1 MPTSSK
7 ADRAT
12 AYWAFEDS
20 FGYLARLIFR
30 SFSTLREAQTRAHGV
45 SAGHWPFLRQLWR
58 KDGISQHVLSRRL
71 VMQDAT
77 TAVALRGL
85 EKEGLI
91 HRRVNRRDRRETLV
105 YLTPRARDLADTLLP
120 VTQEVQAAATRGLS
134 PEEVERLRS
143 LLFRIVANLAEAE
156 SSTRC

>member
-1 MPTSSK
+1 MPTSSE
-7 ADRAT
+7 ADRTA

-20 FGYLARLIFR
+20 LGYLARLVFR
-30 SFSTLREAQTRAHGV
+30 SFSMLREAKTREHGV

-58 KDGISQHVLSRRL
+58 EDGVSQHELSRRL

-105 YLTPRARDLADTLLP
+105 YLTPHARALAGTLLP
-120 VTQEVQAAATRGLS
+120 VTREVQAAATRGLS
-134 PEEVERLRS
+134 PEEVERLRG
-143 LLFRIVANLAEAE
+143 LLFRIVANLAEE
-156 SSTRC
+156 EFSSRC